1 MNVAVTDLG
10 KLKMLSSGCED
21 CSSKPKSGPGELP
34 LTFRKIER
42 QWRSAASLLY
52 QSEATLCVLERLE
65 VEVESGRLTLK
76 SDLCVESDVGL
87 KQRLMDM
94 LFCYNTVWL
103 KLGLEVGGTL
113 HAYVCTYDCV
123 YIRTIRAQTYVHVHV
138 CIRNLLSA
146 YVHT

>member
-10 KLKMLSSGCED
+10 KLKMLSNSCED
-21 CSSKPKSGPGELP
+21 CSSKSRSGPRELP

-113 HAYVCTYDCV
+113 HVYV
-123 YIRTIRAQTYVHVHV
+123 
-138 CIRNLLSA
+138 
-146 YVHT
+146 